1 MGKGCATSSPAGV
14 APEEITFLGGIM
26 FGEVQG
32 AHRLMRRSALCFL
45 VIATEM
51 LGKKLGLKKSSH
63 GHRAVFL

>member
-1 MGKGCATSSPAGV
+1 MSSD
-14 APEEITFLGGIM
+14 
-26 FGEVQG
+26 EV
-32 AHRLMRRSALCFL
+32 LCSLFFL